1 MTRTEKTT
9 YLRIALGLQKIVV
22 SDEIADRIIKTYES
36 ILELK
41 GDFNIKHALEIELK
55 MDRKYKE
62 IEVQAHSNKS

>member
-1 MTRTEKTT
+1 MERTEKIT

-22 SDEIADRIIKTYES
+22 SDVIADRIIETYES

-55 MDRKYKE
+55 MDRKHKE
-62 IEVQAHSNKS
+62 IEVQTK